1 MIFRSAEKTFFFSA
15 RRDTVIHMSA
25 KNAPENG
32 KTNCRKYL
40 FFRYL
45 ERKEAQKCNVLLQG
59 GAPCGLTHPSSKSVG
74 HHGPAD
80 FLEAKNP
87 LEMTLRFLTMVRESR
102 ICNEIPVGMRINE
115 PLKTGIDVLTN
126 RIYSVALQSK
136 RK

>member
-1 MIFRSAEKTFFFSA
+1 MQCHFA
-15 RRDTVIHMSA
+15 RRSTLRAYTPLIQ
-25 KNAPENG
+25 E
-32 KTNCRKYL
+32 
-40 FFRYL
+40 
-45 ERKEAQKCNVLLQG
+45 
-59 GAPCGLTHPSSKSVG
+59 VG
-74 HHGPAD
+74 YHGPAD

-115 PLKTGIDVLTN
+115 PHKTGIDVLTN

>member
-1 MIFRSAEKTFFFSA
+1 MSAE
-15 RRDTVIHMSA
+15 
-25 KNAPENG
+25 NAPENG

-74 HHGPAD
+74 HHGPSD